1 MEKARTEDLIR
12 LLPKNRRSV
21 LDIGARDGH
30 FSRLMTEIF
39 SEVTALDLQK
49 PSFTIPG
56 VETVAGDVT
65 ALAFPN
71 ESFDCVF
78 CAEVLEHVPDI
89 DRACQEMIRVAR
101 HEIVIG
107 VPFQQD
113 TRVGRTTC
121 RSCGKRNPPW
131 GHINIFDESRL
142 KSLFTGLQVVST
154 SLVGQ
159 TKGVTNSL
167 AALLMDIS
175 GNPWG
180 TYDQDE
186 PCIYCGSPLM
196 PPKQRSTGQKL
207 CSSLAF
213 RMNQLQEMVSPYQA
227 GWLHMVFSKK

>member
-1 MEKARTEDLIR
+1 MADLEEYRARDMEKARTEDLIR

-89 DRACQEMIRVAR
+89 DRACQEMI
-101 HEIVIG
+101 
-107 VPFQQD
+107 
-113 TRVGRTTC
+113 
-121 RSCGKRNPPW
+121 
-131 GHINIFDESRL
+131 
-142 KSLFTGLQVVST
+142 
-154 SLVGQ
+154 
-159 TKGVTNSL
+159 
-167 AALLMDIS
+167 
-175 GNPWG
+175 
-180 TYDQDE
+180 
-186 PCIYCGSPLM
+186 
-196 PPKQRSTGQKL
+196 
-207 CSSLAF
+207 
-213 RMNQLQEMVSPYQA
+213 
-227 GWLHMVFSKK
+227 